1 MLSARLDV
9 MSCNVPMVSF
19 MQCVWFHTYI
29 GCDVISQV
37 GLITQIHWY
46 HVRYSRCVVIHSAGE
61 MSYTLSIMSKTLQ
74 VSCHSYSGCDVT
86 SVVYVMSHTVGSV
99 FRNIV
104 DVIEIPE
111 GNRPG

>member
-1 MLSARLDV
+1 
-9 MSCNVPMVSF
+9 MSYKVPMVLC
-19 MQCVWFHTYI
+19 MQWVWFHTYI

-37 GLITQIHWY
+37 GLITRYIGY

-61 MSYTLSIMSKTLQ
+61 ISYTLSIMSKTLQ

-86 SVVYVMSHTVGSV
+86 IVVYVMSYGVGSV

-104 DVIEIPE
+104 DVMS
-111 GNRPG
+111 